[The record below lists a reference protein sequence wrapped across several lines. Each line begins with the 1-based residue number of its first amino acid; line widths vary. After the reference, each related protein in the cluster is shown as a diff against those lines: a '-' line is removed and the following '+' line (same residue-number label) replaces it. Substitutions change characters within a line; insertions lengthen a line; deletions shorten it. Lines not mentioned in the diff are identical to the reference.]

1 MSLRTTPGAQPA
13 SEPTPEPPSL
23 AWSIL
28 FGFFGAVPSA
38 KKARRLGHPTGR
50 YYSAAAITTFV
61 VPVLFCLAVIGL
73 FAQAISPVTAPAA
86 SADNSG
92 KSASTQQGTEA
103 PADLAAANETA
114 SDSLAKTTSEAVA
127 ALSACDPKKAYMAK
141 ETFERDG
148 LILPRQHIDDYPQAI
163 IADQAAIEKAAF
175 NCADP
180 RYLEY
185 STAIF
190 VPGKQR
196 RIESGMNYEIYRFDA
211 INGTTLDGDT
221 MVAKGVR
228 IFKRV
233 DSPETLRE
241 PYTYTYKWNGEFWI
255 ITDAIQGSN

>member
-1 MSLRTTPGAQPA
+1 MVLLASSASVGDPTPHLQEGRPMSLRTTSKAKRMRLVGLLSLLLLLLGCSTTSSTEAPA
-13 SEPTPEPPSL
+13 S
-23 AWSIL
+23 
-28 FGFFGAVPSA
+28 
-38 KKARRLGHPTGR
+38 
-50 YYSAAAITTFV
+50 
-61 VPVLFCLAVIGL
+61 
-73 FAQAISPVTAPAA
+73 A
-86 SADNSG
+86 SSG
-92 KSASTQQGTEA
+92 SGVSQQRTQA
-103 PADLAAANETA
+103 PADLASANEEA
-114 SDSLAKTTSEAVA
+114 SDSLAKTTRDAVA
-127 ALSACDPKKAYMAK
+127 ALSACDPKKSYMAK

-233 DSPETLRE
+233 DSPGTLRE

-255 ITDAIQGSN
+255 ITDAVQGSN